1 MRALPHVYLSGPIS
15 RVEDNGVEWRK
26 RAREEFGHKVAF
38 FDPVQRLNGE
48 ADDVVVV
55 PTKDEMYRRKR
66 DSEKDL
72 DDIVTDSRII
82 SLDKSEIRKSEGMIV
97 NHEEVISRGTNM
109 EIMYA
114 WERDKEIALW
124 SDYEVSEM
132 DIWLRSHNDFI
143 SDSLEEC
150 VEHMEEKFAY
160 NEYANERSNTK
171 ESV

>member
-1 MRALPHVYLSGPIS
+1 MRFLPHIYLSGPVS
-15 RVEDNGVEWRK
+15 RVEDNGVVWRK
-26 RAREEFGHKVAF
+26 RAREEFGHKAAF

-55 PTKDEMYRRKR
+55 PTQ
-66 DSEKDL
+66 SEKYRVRRNSDKTL
-72 DDIVTDSRII
+72 DNIVTDNQVTAR
-82 SLDKSEIRKSEGMIV
+82 DKAEIRKSEGLIV
-97 NHEEVISRGTNM
+97 NHEEVISRGTDM

-143 SDSLEEC
+143 SDSLKEC
-150 VEHMEEKFAY
+150 VEHMEDKFAY
-160 NEYANERSNTK
+160 NEYANE
-171 ESV
+171 